1 MEEKDIYRGN
11 VSIIRP
17 SGYEPDTLPLRHPDK
32 VVLFVLTRIHHEEV
46 ELYSIPKC
54 IEWGS
59 NPRSLR
65 YQVLSLAP

>member
-1 MEEKDIYRGN
+1 MFSLPRGF
-11 VSIIRP
+11 
-17 SGYEPDTLPLRHPDK
+17 EPLTPRLT
-32 VVLFVLTRIHHEEV
+32 VVCSDQLSYGRFVLLVLTRIHHEEV